1 MKLDQGVVSVH
12 PAEPHHGDVWLN
24 FSVSRR
30 GMFVVLGDAA
40 LVSLLSALVAFDHYG
55 PAPLDLAPMLAG
67 LWLFIGLVTG
77 LYAANAFAGERL
89 LRRLGLT
96 SDGLVVAF
104 LLLEFFRPYT
114 ISRPKILFLLV
125 TIPVAISAWRL
136 IYLRATTARSRR
148 DRNIAK
154 RGMGHL

>member
-1 MKLDQGVVSVH
+1 
-12 PAEPHHGDVWLN
+12 
-24 FSVSRR
+24 
-30 GMFVVLGDAA
+30 
-40 LVSLLSALVAFDHYG
+40 
-55 PAPLDLAPMLAG
+55 MLAG
-67 LWLFIGLVTG
+67 LWFFTGLVTG

-104 LLLEFFRPYT
+104 FLLEFFRPYT